1 MPAAAAAVMI
11 PMQIYLFFSVLNWY
25 ENFCASL
32 SIIFLS
38 FPKMNVS
45 VLKSIRH
52 GGLFRV
58 DSLVYFFSW
67 DAVEMNYVPWV
78 RGRIRDDN
86 SLSRTAFHDPSIAKI
101 DSDVR
106 VL

>member
-11 PMQIYLFFSVLNWY
+11 PMQIYLFFSVLIWY

-45 VLKSIRH
+45 VLKSVRH
-52 GGLFRV
+52 SGLFRV
-58 DSLVYFFSW
+58 YCFVCFFSR

-78 RGRIRDDN
+78 RGRVRDDN
-86 SLSRTAFHDPSIAKI
+86 SLSRAAFHDPSIAKI

>member
-11 PMQIYLFFSVLNWY
+11 PMQIYLFFSVLRWY

-38 FPKMNVS
+38 FLKMNVS
-45 VLKSIRH
+45 VLKSVRH

-58 DSLVYFFSW
+58 YCFVCLFSR

-78 RGRIRDDN
+78 RGCIRDDN
-86 SLSRTAFHDPSIAKI
+86 SLPRAALHNPSIAKV
-101 DSDVR
+101 DSDVG